1 MGLPSYDVSKSPP
14 VWLVSLR
21 ERSRMA
27 LVSFTCVYCDGVRR
41 SGSSEIYR
49 NVFLLVRVPVFTRTS
64 KVFLC
69 WWCHGGRLRT
79 EAGAVR
85 LTGVYVT
92 LFLCWGDKRTFSSY
106 DHTHTHTHNVP
117 CAKPDG
123 KRTHDEAYHQ
133 TWTSLC
139 NLWYRDWCS
148 PPGPQ
153 WALQTVSY
161 RRLYINV
168 WTWHLYNLR
177 MIYIERSPI

>member
-106 DHTHTHTHNVP
+106 DHTHTHTMYRVQN
-117 CAKPDG
+117 
-123 KRTHDEAYHQ
+123 RTVNGHMI
-133 TWTSLC
+133 
-139 NLWYRDWCS
+139 
-148 PPGPQ
+148 
-153 WALQTVSY
+153 
-161 RRLYINV
+161 RL
-168 WTWHLYNLR
+168 T
-177 MIYIERSPI
+177 IERGPVCVICDIVIGVLLPDLNGLFKLSVTDDFILMCERDICTIWEWYI